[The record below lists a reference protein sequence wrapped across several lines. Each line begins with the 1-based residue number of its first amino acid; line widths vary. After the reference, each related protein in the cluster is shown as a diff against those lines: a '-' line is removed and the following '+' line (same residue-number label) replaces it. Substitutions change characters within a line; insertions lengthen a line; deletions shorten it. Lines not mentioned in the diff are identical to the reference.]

1 MYTQTLYLP
10 FSFSFAGSIFQLK
23 HCRGRKWNPPPVL
36 AEDSGAR
43 TTSSNPH
50 PAGPSQCKLNGQAFR
65 GGAAMGVCGLSKML
79 DVQGSTDGG
88 EPLRQIQDD
97 FPEVQSTIQK
107 PGGTMENESGKGRKK
122 GTTK

>member
-1 MYTQTLYLP
+1 MRTYLPRYVHSMPYTMYTQTLYLP

-43 TTSSNPH
+43 TTSINPH

-65 GGAAMGVCGLSKML
+65 GGAAMGVWCLKRAVQNARRSGLHRRRRTL
-79 DVQGSTDGG
+79 ATDSG
-88 EPLRQIQDD
+88 R
-97 FPEVQSTIQK
+97 FP
-107 PGGTMENESGKGRKK
+107 
-122 GTTK
+122 

>member
-43 TTSSNPH
+43 TTSINPH

-65 GGAAMGVCGLSKML
+65 GGAAMG
-79 DVQGSTDGG
+79 GSTDGG